1 MAWDHSERR
10 DDVMLSRNSAMGL
23 SLVVAPAAANL
34 SSTYQAQ
41 GASSGPTQ
49 WIWALIILAVAV
61 VLAALVCWWLTRAA
75 EESEIA
81 PRAAATIA
89 DDLTRIEGIGPKISG
104 LLQGAGIST
113 FEHLANAGVDRLE
126 QILDAADLSGIANPG
141 TWPEQAALAAKGDWG
156 RLEALQNELK
166 GGRRA

>member
-1 MAWDHSERR
+1 
-10 DDVMLSRNSAMGL
+10 
-23 SLVVAPAAANL
+23 LV
-34 SSTYQAQ
+34 
-41 GASSGPTQ
+41 
-49 WIWALIILAVAV
+49 ILVVAV
-61 VLAALVCWWLTRAA
+61 VLAALICWWLTRAA
-75 EESEIA
+75 EESETVTRVAEETEIA
-81 PRAAATIA
+81 PRVAAAVA

-113 FEHLANAGVDRLE
+113 FEQLAGTGVDRLE

-156 RLEALQNELK
+156 RLETLQDELK